1 MAPVTRQEIRRC
13 GGNVARRDGWRR
25 QGGRAEASVAASA
38 GSRGWSVVAE
48 HANRERNQG
57 TGGSGPAHPRAGQAT
72 ADTESGRRQSSG
84 RGGSRDARGPRLER
98 RGCPSLLLTQGV
110 GDRAR
115 VGGRSA

>member
-57 TGGSGPAHPRAGQAT
+57 MGGSGPAHTRAGQAT
-72 ADTESGRRQSSG
+72 ADTESGRRQSSVRGVGVETREG
-84 RGGSRDARGPRLER
+84 RGSSVEGAPPYCLHK
-98 RGCPSLLLTQGV
+98 
-110 GDRAR
+110 
-115 VGGRSA
+115 